1 MSVLVKRSV
10 LPAQLWAI
18 TMSTRATLVTMR
30 DPDEGLDADGLIVTG
45 ARRDRVAEPF
55 RPVVEAAIDQVQVR
69 GDDCSLYIH
78 GSVATGV
85 AKPGTSDVDLLTIG
99 VPTSA
104 AAAMSTRLS
113 VEFAGVCRAV
123 EVATAYSPD
132 YERDDD
138 ESYGN
143 RVFLRH
149 YCVHLVGPD
158 VGSTLPRYPGDTLAA
173 RGFNGDL
180 AQHALRWRATFD
192 QGVEAGALGRRVARK
207 VLLAVAALVSVHDRI
222 WTTDREFAAL
232 RWSQIEPFVAND
244 LTMLL
249 DWADNRLEPTETE
262 VRAALDGVVSSTTS
276 AFQRWIG
283 LWP

>member
-1 MSVLVKRSV
+1 MSVLVRPSV

-45 ARRDRVAEPF
+45 SRRDRVAEPF
-55 RPVVEAAIDQVQVR
+55 RPVVEAAIEEVQMR
-69 GDDCSLYIH
+69 GDDCSLYIY

-99 VPTSA
+99 VPTSD

-158 VGSTLPRYPGDTLAA
+158 VGSTLPRSPGDTLAA

-180 AQHALRWRATFD
+180 ARHAQQWRESLTHGD
-192 QGVEAGALGRRVARK
+192 DPLLGRKLARK
-207 VLLAVAALVSVHDRI
+207 VLLAVAGLVSRHDRC
-222 WTTDREFAAL
+222 WTTDRATAAQRWAQIDTSTAPGL
-232 RWSQIEPFVAND
+232 RTLQR
-244 LTMLL
+244 
-249 DWADNRLEPTETE
+249 WADGNGDPTADD
-262 VRAALDGVVSSTTS
+262 VRQALDGIVATILSSFERS
-276 AFQRWIG
+276 IG